1 MQSADRT
8 DFDVA
13 ILGSGISGSSLAA
26 ILARHGLRVVILEAG
41 EHPRFSIGESMI
53 LETSETLRAMA
64 EFYDVPELRFY
75 SSEAFLPEIGMSY
88 GVKRHFSYLHHAEA
102 RVHDPRH
109 CLQAVIP
116 REPYGHELHLYRQDS
131 DYQLATIAVQYGATL
146 RQRTRVEKIEIS
158 ENGVEIVTRAGAI
171 IRVDYVLDAG
181 GFGSVLAKQ
190 FSLRHQQLET
200 HSRGL
205 YTHMVGVPC
214 FNDVGPSRRDYGIPF
229 PLCQGTLHHVFE
241 GGWLWL
247 IPFDNHPR
255 STNPRCSVGLMLDP
269 RIHPENPNRSPEEE
283 FFAFVARFPS
293 IAAQFRGARAV
304 LPWSRSKR
312 IQASSHETVGDRYCL
327 LGNAVGFV
335 DPLFSKGLYS
345 SLASVNLLAG
355 LLIENS
361 RTGDYSRAA
370 FLPLEKQS
378 LSFIAANDR
387 LVSGAYRSF
396 SHPDLWAAYS
406 VLWLTGAYL
415 ELLKLTTARIQA
427 TTIREYRESTRDL
440 ALVGGGFEEFTELSR
455 QVREIIE
462 QADPQEASDIGA
474 ACRAMNSLYQQTPWI
489 PYAFKAVARGRNH
502 LPSNKFRPALLRQ
515 DGGFLGTGAFRDHFF
530 GNLSLAR
537 ISRLFISERLE
548 YSPSIR
554 SLRKRLGR
562 KSRPDFGRI
571 ARLCPTNPQPNA
583 RGFS

>member
-75 SSEAFLPEIGMSY
+75 SSEAFLPEIGMSH

-131 DYQLATIAVQYGATL
+131 DYQFATIAVQYGATL

-171 IRVDYVLDAG
+171 IRVDYVVDAG
-181 GFGSVLAKQ
+181 RFGSVLAKQ

-312 IQASSHETVGDRYCL
+312 IQASSHETMVQHLDWDGIVLWEYLYFDSQVRHHHDIAVLPNGNVLLIAWELKTGAEAIAEGRDPATLFTGVLWPDHIVEVQPVGATGGNIVWELHAMRSPSPNRLTGIGSVPSNRRVAKSMKCGSETCVPPSPTNSVDAGPARY
-327 LGNAVGFV
+327 
-335 DPLFSKGLYS
+335 
-345 SLASVNLLAG
+345 G
-355 LLIENS
+355 LLDPDIL
-361 RTGDYSRAA
+361 G
-370 FLPLEKQS
+370 LPGMHAHAQL
-378 LSFIAANDR
+378 
-387 LVSGAYRSF
+387 
-396 SHPDLWAAYS
+396 
-406 VLWLTGAYL
+406 
-415 ELLKLTTARIQA
+415 
-427 TTIREYRESTRDL
+427 
-440 ALVGGGFEEFTELSR
+440 
-455 QVREIIE
+455 
-462 QADPQEASDIGA
+462 
-474 ACRAMNSLYQQTPWI
+474 
-489 PYAFKAVARGRNH
+489 
-502 LPSNKFRPALLRQ
+502 
-515 DGGFLGTGAFRDHFF
+515 
-530 GNLSLAR
+530 
-537 ISRLFISERLE
+537 
-548 YSPSIR
+548 
-554 SLRKRLGR
+554 
-562 KSRPDFGRI
+562 
-571 ARLCPTNPQPNA
+571 
-583 RGFS
+583 